1 MYPVT
6 GNFPVNAPFSLR
18 RSVRAKLQVFDL
30 RGRLVRVLEPGE
42 LEAGEHVLVS
52 DGKNEAAMP
61 VASGTYFTVLR
72 AGAEVRRG
80 KLVVLR

>member
-1 MYPVT
+1 
-6 GNFPVNAPFSLR
+6 
-18 RSVRAKLQVFDL
+18 
-30 RGRLVRVLEPGE
+30 LVRVLEPGE